1 VTRPPAL
8 LRRALGG
15 LLLTAVVALSGC
27 AGRAPAATG
36 SSSGGGSSSGSGSSA
51 AAGATS
57 PAARTITVTVTHGKA
72 HGDTGRIPVPLGTPV
87 RLVVTSDTAD
97 EVHLHGYDIEEEL
110 APGKPT
116 TLTLVANV
124 PGVFE
129 VELHEL
135 NIVIVH
141 LQVG

>member
-1 VTRPPAL
+1 VTSSPAL
-8 LRRALGG
+8 SRRALGG

-27 AGRAPAATG
+27 AGRAPEATD
-36 SSSGGGSSSGSGSSA
+36 SSSGGGSSA
-51 AAGATS
+51 

-97 EVHLHGYDIEEEL
+97 EVHLHGYDIEKEL

-116 TLTLVANV
+116 TLTFVANV